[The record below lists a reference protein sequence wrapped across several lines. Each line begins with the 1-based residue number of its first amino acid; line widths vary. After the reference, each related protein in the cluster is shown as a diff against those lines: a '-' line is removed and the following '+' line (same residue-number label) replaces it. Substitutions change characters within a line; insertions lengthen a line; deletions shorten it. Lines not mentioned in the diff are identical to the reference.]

1 MFLKSI
7 LGRKSFGQKTLRSDS
22 ESMLTAFKIGA
33 KGMRQFNLLH
43 ETNIMRGKKIKKKSQ
58 R

>member
-1 MFLKSI
+1 MLFKSI
-7 LGRKSFGQKTLRSDS
+7 LGRKSFGQKTLRS